1 MKKFFKSATAALA
14 LGRNVESPPSLDP
27 NSNAVVDAYSR
38 PLYPNNNAV
47 VDAYSRP
54 LDPTSEAVVNQNLHD
69 TFPLGFDADH
79 AFGTDSYKGDP
90 YRGYSWEHKKNG
102 KPNTDYYDPSQEKIY
117 AAEKYAEQ
125 KAALRDKYKDVVDYN
140 VADTL
145 DNTWLYEPGPNNY
158 NPNKDYFDKL
168 LEEKEKSLENKTG
181 GRRSTRKKQFSHKK
195 GRHLHRK
202 TKRRHTKRRDIKR
215 RRTKK

>member
-69 TFPLGFDADH
+69 TFPSGFDADH

-90 YRGYSWEHKKNG
+90 YRGYSWEKEKNG
-102 KPNTDYYDPSQEKIY
+102 KPNTDYYNPSQEKTD
-117 AAEKYAEQ
+117 AAEKYAEE
-125 KAALRDKYKDVVDYN
+125 KAALKEKYKLDVVDFN
-140 VADTL
+140 VAETL
-145 DNTWLYEPGPNNY
+145 DNNLYYELGRYNF

-168 LEEKEKSLENKTG
+168 LESQEKKKG